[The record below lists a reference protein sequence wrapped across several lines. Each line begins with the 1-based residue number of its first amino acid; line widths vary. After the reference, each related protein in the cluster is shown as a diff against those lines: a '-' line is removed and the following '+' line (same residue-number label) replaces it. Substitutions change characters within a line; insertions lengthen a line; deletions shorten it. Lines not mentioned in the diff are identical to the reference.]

1 MVLKSELPE
10 FEDMRPL
17 QEIIA
22 DCKNLQHNC
31 RHIIETDF
39 FFRKSKYKYRFILP
53 NIVALHM
60 YDKFCKISPNI

>member
-39 FFRKSKYKYRFILP
+39 FSEIK
-53 NIVALHM
+53 VQ
-60 YDKFCKISPNI
+60 ISFYSS